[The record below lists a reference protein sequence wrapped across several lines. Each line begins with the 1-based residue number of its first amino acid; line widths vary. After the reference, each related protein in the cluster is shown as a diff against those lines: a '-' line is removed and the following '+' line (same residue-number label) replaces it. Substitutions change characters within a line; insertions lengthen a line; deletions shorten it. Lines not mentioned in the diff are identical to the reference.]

1 MWRWTERSV
10 GQPSLK
16 QTFLWLH
23 NSIITMMWVIKFALT
38 MHHVK
43 RSDFSLREETNL
55 QSWGNYIYLS
65 PSQWRMTAV
74 NWNNP
79 KIKVAVTR
87 WLLWKSLML
96 ARPST
101 KIFLVMGNSSTKMMF
116 LFRPSSHL
124 VFVHYSHSLHIKFWT
139 TCRDSYMFQFGS
151 VILLFPRKKIMF
163 EHIVGDYCLKL
174 IHYKFKYKKTN
185 IYHTCGQDRAARN
198 IGITK
203 WFFFSIVE

>member
-10 GQPSLK
+10 E

-23 NSIITMMWVIKFALT
+23 NSIITMMWVIKFELT
-38 MHHVK
+38 MHRVK

-55 QSWGNYIYLS
+55 QSWGNYMYLS

-87 WLLWKSLML
+87 WLLWKWLML

-116 LFRPSSHL
+116 LFCPSSHL
-124 VFVHYSHSLHIKFWT
+124 VFVHYSHSLHIGQLVETHICFNLVVLFYCSPEKRLCLT
-139 TCRDSYMFQFGS
+139 HCRW
-151 VILLFPRKKIMF
+151 LLL
-163 EHIVGDYCLKL
+163 E
-174 IHYKFKYKKTN
+174 
-185 IYHTCGQDRAARN
+185 IYSLQ
-198 IGITK
+198 
-203 WFFFSIVE
+203 VQV

>member
-1 MWRWTERSV
+1 MKVDGEIRRATKPETNF
-10 GQPSLK
+10 PL
-16 QTFLWLH
+16 LH
-23 NSIITMMWVIKFALT
+23 NSIITVMWVIKFELT

-55 QSWGNYIYLS
+55 QSWGNYMYIS

-87 WLLWKSLML
+87 WLLWKWLML

-101 KIFLVMGNSSTKMMF
+101 KIFLVMGNSSTKKNF
-116 LFRPSSHL
+116 FVPSL
-124 VFVHYSHSLHIKFWT
+124 LTLGFCTFYSHSLHIWS

-151 VILLFPRKKIMF
+151 VILLFSRKKI
-163 EHIVGDYCLKL
+163 CLNTL
-174 IHYKFKYKKTN
+174 
-185 IYHTCGQDRAARN
+185 
-198 IGITK
+198 
-203 WFFFSIVE
+203 

>member
-55 QSWGNYIYLS
+55 QSWGNYMYLS

-87 WLLWKSLML
+87 WLLWKWLML

-101 KIFLVMGNSSTKMMF
+101 KIFLFMGNSSTKMMF

-124 VFVHYSHSLHIKFWT
+124 VFVHYSHSLHIWS
-139 TCRDSYMFQFGS
+139 TCRDSYIMFQFCS
-151 VILLFPRKKIMF
+151 VILLFPGKKIMF
-163 EHIVGDYCLKL
+163 EHIVGDYCLKF
-174 IHYKFKYKKTN
+174 IHYKFKYNLKNQHLPYLWTGSSGKE
-185 IYHTCGQDRAARN
+185 YRN
-198 IGITK
+198 HKMI
-203 WFFFSIVE
+203 FFSIVE